1 MSQPTPA
8 QAAGTSIQGYIQRI
22 KSLPSL
28 QELTAEK
35 LVEMTRSL
43 GKRFA
48 EKKVPASQIYKFH
61 EHIIRL
67 ATNVSA
73 GRVEPSE
80 AKILSYHLSYA
91 AARITNVDQR
101 NAMKELA
108 SFFDAALEKT
118 GTAGDIV
125 RLRQISE
132 AVVAYHKFFGGRN

>member
-1 MSQPTPA
+1 MSHPSKT
-8 QAAGTSIQGYIQRI
+8 QATGTGIQGIIQGI
-22 KSLPSL
+22 KNLASL

-35 LVEMTRSL
+35 LVEVTRSL
-43 GKRFA
+43 GQQFA
-48 EKKVPASQIYKFH
+48 SSVNATQIYKFH

-118 GTAGDIV
+118 GTARDIV

-132 AVVAYHKFFGGRN
+132 AVVANHKFFGGRN